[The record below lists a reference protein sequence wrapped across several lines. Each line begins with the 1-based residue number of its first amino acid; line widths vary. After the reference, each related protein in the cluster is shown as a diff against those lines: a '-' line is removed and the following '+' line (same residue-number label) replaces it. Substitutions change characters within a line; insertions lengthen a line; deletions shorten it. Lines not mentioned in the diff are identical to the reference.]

1 MCHVHNLRVIRAAA
15 AGDSRYRLGR
25 DDDIH
30 TACPRNQRSPSQ
42 GAGAVA
48 GAYPTDAQPMH
59 DENTHS
65 QYESL
70 ILVILTGL
78 QLRQSAAWNTRHHGA
93 PTPWSFLIHTHQST
107 VNPGHI
113 SHQQTLRDI
122 KGLCHPRKNRWFPS
136 EWPATRHVDRG
147 GSRWWRCSRKSTM
160 SSSPRIHMVITKL
173 APTIPHILQIQSGK
187 CSGEMDGE
195 KS

>member
-1 MCHVHNLRVIRAAA
+1 
-15 AGDSRYRLGR
+15 
-25 DDDIH
+25 
-30 TACPRNQRSPSQ
+30 
-42 GAGAVA
+42 
-48 GAYPTDAQPMH
+48 MH

-70 ILVILTGL
+70 ILVILTGS

-173 APTIPHILQIQSGK
+173 APTVAQCHAPTSIWDMFFRGNGWRKIIELLYFV
-187 CSGEMDGE
+187 
-195 KS
+195 